1 MIMSTPSTE
10 LTGARRRKVLLAAA
24 AGNFAEWYDWG
35 VYGVVATIIAAQFFE
50 TGNPTVALLNTFAV
64 FALGYLARPLGGIIF
79 GRIGDKYGRK
89 RALSLTILV
98 TCGGTAAMGLLPTYE
113 SVGLLAPAL
122 LLVCRLAQSMGA
134 GGEYASAIGFVYE
147 HSPVH
152 ERSKNVS
159 RLIATSFIGI
169 MTGSVFARIATAI
182 MGQEAFESYGW
193 RILFLLGLPLA
204 GIGFYLRARADETP
218 EFEQLKRA
226 RAAAKEVASP
236 LSDALRSTRKLIFVF
251 MVLTASYA
259 LISTT
264 ITSYLT
270 TFLKQTTGLSTDEAY
285 TATIVSNIAVIAATL
300 VVGSFSDRIGLRRLF
315 IAGGV
320 FVAVAAVPALFLAA
334 NGFFGGLIG
343 SGIIG
348 VCKGLLAVPA
358 LVALSQLF
366 PVAVRITAGAL
377 AYNVVQAIFGGTGPA
392 IGVAL
397 NELTNGPNG
406 FGVYLAVLAGV
417 TAIAAWL
424 ARGVFRGP
432 TVSTSETTQTSPV
445 ATHRKESA

>member
-1 MIMSTPSTE
+1 MTSTPTE

-50 TGNPTVALLNTFAV
+50 TGNPTAALLNTFAV

-89 RALSLTILV
+89 RALSMTILL

-113 SVGLLAPAL
+113 TVGLLAPAL
-122 LLVCRLAQSMGA
+122 LLICRLAQSMGA

-147 HSPVH
+147 HSPAH
-152 ERSKNVS
+152 QRSKNVS
-159 RLIATSFIGI
+159 RLIATSFVGI

-226 RAAAKEVASP
+226 RAAAKEAAIP
-236 LSDALRSTRKLIFVF
+236 LSAALRSTWKLMLVF
-251 MVLTASYA
+251 MIATASYA

-270 TFLKQTTGLSTDEAY
+270 TFLKATSGLSTDQAY

-315 IAGGV
+315 LLSGIVVAIA
-320 FVAVAAVPALFLAA
+320 AIPALVLAA
-334 NGFFGGLIG
+334 NGFIGGLLGSALIG
-343 SGIIG
+343 I
-348 VCKGLLAVPA
+348 CKGLLAVPA

-397 NELTNGPNG
+397 NELTGGPNG
-406 FGVYLAVLAGV
+406 FGLYLTVLACITAV
-417 TAIAAWL
+417 TAWL
-424 ARGVFRGP
+424 ARGTFARSTTSSTVPATSSSGRP
-432 TVSTSETTQTSPV
+432 TETQS
-445 ATHRKESA
+445 

>member
-1 MIMSTPSTE
+1 MDTQTTE

-35 VYGVVATIIAAQFFE
+35 VYGVVATIIAAQFFD
-50 TGNPTVALLNTFAV
+50 TGNPTAALLNTFAV
-64 FALGYLARPLGGIIF
+64 FALGYLARPIGGIIF
-79 GRIGDKYGRK
+79 GQIGDKYGRK

-98 TCGGTAAMGLLPTYE
+98 TCGGTAAMGLLPTYD

-147 HSPVH
+147 HSPAGG
-152 ERSKNVS
+152 RSKNVS

-182 MGQEAFESYGW
+182 MGQDAFESYGW
-193 RILFLLGLPLA
+193 RILFLFGLPLA
-204 GIGFYLRARADETP
+204 AIGFYLRARADETP
-218 EFEQLKRA
+218 EFEQLKRE
-226 RAAAKEVASP
+226 RAAAKEEAAP
-236 LSDALRSTRKLIFVF
+236 LLEAMRSSWKMMAVF

-270 TFLKQTTGLSTDEAY
+270 TFLKATSKLTTDQAY

-300 VVGSFSDRIGLRRLF
+300 VVGSFCDRIGLRRMF
-315 IAGGV
+315 IVSGII
-320 FVAVAAVPALFLAA
+320 VAVVAVPALILASH
-334 NGFFGGLIG
+334 GLTGGLIG
-343 SGIIG
+343 SVVIGI
-348 VCKGLLAVPA
+348 CKGLLAVPA

-377 AYNVVQAIFGGTGPA
+377 AYNVVQAIFGGTGPV
-392 IGVAL
+392 IGVTL
-397 NELTNGPNG
+397 NDLTGGPNG
-406 FGVYLAVLAGV
+406 FAIYLAVLATLTAV
-417 TAIAAWL
+417 TAWRAKSTFASI
-424 ARGVFRGP
+424 G
-432 TVSTSETTQTSPV
+432 STSPSPSP
-445 ATHRKESA
+445 TGPSS